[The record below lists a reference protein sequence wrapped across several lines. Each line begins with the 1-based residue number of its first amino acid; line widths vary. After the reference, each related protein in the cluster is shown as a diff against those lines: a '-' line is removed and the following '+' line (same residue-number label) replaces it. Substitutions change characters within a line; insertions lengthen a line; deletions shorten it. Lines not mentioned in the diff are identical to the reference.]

1 MSGEGKIAQL
11 EGPVGPS
18 ARVYNC
24 VPGGFR
30 KKEKEK
36 RKKEE
41 KDRSS
46 WMFSLLT
53 YFQNKI
59 DISRFCLSNK

>member
-1 MSGEGKIAQL
+1 MSEEGKIAQL
-11 EGPVGPS
+11 EGPT

-36 RKKEE
+36 RKKEG
-41 KDRSS
+41 KD
-46 WMFSLLT
+46 
-53 YFQNKI
+53 Q
-59 DISRFCLSNK
+59 CLGCQ